1 MAGINKIMK
10 ILQVVTQME
19 AGGAQ
24 RVALLLAEGF
34 RERGYD
40 EQIWCFY
47 VKRPIYSDSQNVYSF
62 FNRRIAFPGY
72 FTLIYKLFNLIKQKK
87 PEIMITHTHYA
98 NVVGQ
103 LIAFLCRVPCR
114 IAVYH
119 SPVDTYPQIAR
130 LADRSLII
138 LGIIKIKV
146 CVSNVV
152 VKSMGVFSRCH
163 KKDSHIIYNGIPIII
178 IDTSKEYTRSK
189 WQIPSYAT
197 VIVSSGRL
205 SKSKNQFALLK
216 AMKHLTD
223 THLVIIGDGELREE
237 LFDLRKKLSLKNKVT
252 FVGEISWHEAMQ
264 VIKASDIFV
273 FPSIY
278 ESMGLAM
285 VEAMQ
290 LGLPVIASNIP
301 ALRETAGDAALYIEP
316 DNPMDIVNA
325 VNRIRNNQQLAEK
338 MSQRSKQVAARFNV
352 KDMVESYERLIKTTI
367 DKR

>member
-1 MAGINKIMK
+1 MK

-34 RERGYD
+34 RERGFD
-40 EQIWCFY
+40 EQIWFFY
-47 VKRPIYSDSQNVYSF
+47 VKRPVYSDQQNVYSF

-72 FTLIYKLFNLIKQKK
+72 FTLIYKLFKRIKQEK

-119 SPVDTYPQIAR
+119 NPVDTYPTFVRFSDRFLGSLR
-130 LADRSLII
+130 LINY
-138 LGIIKIKV
+138 KV
-146 CVSNVV
+146 CVSKAVV
-152 VKSMGVFSRCH
+152 NSMVKYSNTY
-163 KKDSHIIYNGIPIII
+163 KKEIHLIYNGIPLINV
-178 IDTSKEYTRSK
+178 DKLSDDTRSI
-189 WQIPSYAT
+189 WGLPLNSCI
-197 VIVSSGRL
+197 IVNSGRL
-205 SKSKNQFALLK
+205 SRQKNQFVLLK

-223 THLVIIGDGELREE
+223 THLVIIGDGELKEE
-237 LFDLRKKLSLKNKVT
+237 LLDLQKKLSLKNQVT
-252 FVGEISWHEAMQ
+252 FVGEINWHEAMH
-264 VIKASDIFV
+264 IIRASDIFI

-301 ALRETAGDAALYIEP
+301 ALRETAGNAALYIEP
-316 DNPMDIVNA
+316 DNPTDIVNA
-325 VNRIRNNQQLAEK
+325 VNRIKNNQQLAEK
-338 MSQRSKQVAARFNV
+338 MSQRSKQVAESFNV
-352 KDMVESYERLIKTTI
+352 NDMVKSYERLIQTTI
-367 DKR
+367 DKRRNRNE